1 MEIMVCVKQVP
12 GSSNVEVDKETGVL
26 KRDGS
31 DSKMNPYDLYAVETA
46 LKIKEQTGAKLK
58 AISMGPPPAQEV
70 LKETFMMGADEA
82 YLITDR
88 KFGGADVLATSYTIA
103 GGIKKAGEGK
113 LPDLIVCGKQTT
125 DGDTAQVGPEL
136 SEFLGIPMVPNV
148 TKIVEV
154 KDASIV
160 VEMDLG
166 HCVEVVEMTYPCLI
180 TVEKGIY
187 TPRLPSYKLQK
198 ATADKQIPWFTLND
212 FEDKDEKHYGLNGS
226 PTQVKRIFNPE
237 PNTDRE
243 TWEGTT
249 DEVAEKL
256 FQKLID
262 MKIV

>member
-1 MEIMVCVKQVP
+1 
-12 GSSNVEVDKETGVL
+12 
-26 KRDGS
+26 
-31 DSKMNPYDLYAVETA
+31 
-46 LKIKEQTGAKLK
+46 
-58 AISMGPPPAQEV
+58 
-70 LKETFMMGADEA
+70 
-82 YLITDR
+82 
-88 KFGGADVLATSYTIA
+88 
-103 GGIKKAGEGK
+103 
-113 LPDLIVCGKQTT
+113 
-125 DGDTAQVGPEL
+125 
-136 SEFLGIPMVPNV
+136 MVPNV

-198 ATADKQIPWFTLND
+198 ATADKKIPWFTLND

-262 MKIV
+262 LKIV